1 MFSLNDLFS
10 QIILNRVFGGWYVF
24 TLIDPTDPGWKQSER
39 QLMEQLD
46 ADTIILH
53 LADQKLWSLVYS
65 NIAAFLI
72 GSLLAKIVSNFA
84 TGEPGVAGIRVSK
97 S

>member
-1 MFSLNDLFS
+1 
-10 QIILNRVFGGWYVF
+10 
-24 TLIDPTDPGWKQSER
+24 
-39 QLMEQLD
+39 MEQLD

-53 LADQKLWSLVYS
+53 LADQKWWSLVYS

-72 GSLLAKIVSNFA
+72 GSLLAKIVNNFA
-84 TGEPGVAGIRVSK
+84 TGEPDVAGIRVSK